1 MKTKKFWQSKSVQGV
16 MLAALALA
24 IRFAATKGW
33 LGLSLADVINSYLL
47 EICDTLGLG
56 GLCYALYGRAVT
68 NGEKLTL

>member
-1 MKTKKFWQSKSVQGV
+1 MKKPFWKSKTCQGIAIAV
-16 MLAALALA
+16 VALAV
-24 IRFAATKGW
+24 RYAATKGW
-33 LGLSLADVINSYLL
+33 IGMPLAEVINSYVL